1 MGDIR
6 VVARDYIILKEIFR
20 WRITTGK
27 HIRQLAGFTGQ
38 RACDRRL
45 AKLITAGFLE
55 RRKILYGFPSLYG
68 ITTKGKKLLGV
79 SIKKEQIRVEQIPH
93 DLAVLDAAV
102 YFSRKRGIVYS
113 DITTE
118 KQLHMLDGFSSRK
131 HRPDF
136 IFIQDGK
143 TYCVEIELTLKS
155 KKRFEN
161 NVKENFENY
170 DGQFWVVPDVQSK
183 ICKILKE
190 MSDQYP
196 DIEILE
202 REVIQLL

>member
-1 MGDIR
+1 MGGIR

-55 RRKILYGFPSLYG
+55 RRKILYGFPSFYG

-79 SIKKEQIRVEQIPH
+79 PVKKEQIRVEQVPH

-136 IFIQDGK
+136 IFTQDGK

-183 ICKILKE
+183 ICRGLKE
-190 MSDQYP
+190 MSGQYP